1 MLWAAVALGIL
12 IVALGVT
19 AWAVARHFQPF
30 VRDQATRYLEDRFG
44 TGVELGAFHVSVTVG
59 SVWKLETAVLRVAG
73 TNLIL
78 PYPHEAGLPPLISAG
93 KFRLDAGLS
102 ALWSPHPRIH
112 QIRVE
117 QVKINIPPREQR
129 AATTSNA
136 AGAPKSLSLGAIQA
150 SDVQLNIYPADPAKP
165 PRTFHIHTLQFTGGG
180 EGRPMK
186 YRAELT
192 NPTPP
197 GLIQASGDFGPWHKD
212 DPGLTPLSGD
222 YRFEHADLGV
232 FHRIAGTLDSTGKFG
247 GVLRRLEVDGE
258 TRTPNFRLT
267 GGNPVPLTT
276 RYHSIVDGTSGD
288 TLLQPVNATLGR
300 SHLIARGGVTRPP
313 GAARRTV
320 TLDVVLD
327 RGHIEDLLR
336 LAVKS
341 PQPLMTGDVELHTRM
356 QILPLAEALSLR
368 LLLTGSFDMDQTH
381 FNGASVQDKIDSLS
395 RRAQGQPK
403 NEEISNVLSAMRGDF
418 SLQDG
423 ALTLSSLTF
432 QVPGAAVHLK
442 GGYNLDSEQIDMR
455 GVARLRA
462 KVSQTMT
469 GWKRLVLRPVD
480 PFLSKGGAGTLLPI
494 KITGTRENPQFGLD
508 RGSKKDTPQGRPNG
522 R

>member
-1 MLWAAVALGIL
+1 
-12 IVALGVT
+12 
-19 AWAVARHFQPF
+19 
-30 VRDQATRYLEDRFG
+30 
-44 TGVELGAFHVSVTVG
+44 
-59 SVWKLETAVLRVAG
+59 
-73 TNLIL
+73 
-78 PYPHEAGLPPLISAG
+78 
-93 KFRLDAGLS
+93 
-102 ALWSPHPRIH
+102 
-112 QIRVE
+112 
-117 QVKINIPPREQR
+117 
-129 AATTSNA
+129 
-136 AGAPKSLSLGAIQA
+136 
-150 SDVQLNIYPADPAKP
+150 
-165 PRTFHIHTLQFTGGG
+165 
-180 EGRPMK
+180 
-186 YRAELT
+186 
-192 NPTPP
+192 
-197 GLIQASGDFGPWHKD
+197 
-212 DPGLTPLSGD
+212 
-222 YRFEHADLGV
+222 
-232 FHRIAGTLDSTGKFG
+232 
-247 GVLRRLEVDGE
+247 
-258 TRTPNFRLT
+258 
-267 GGNPVPLTT
+267 
-276 RYHSIVDGTSGD
+276 
-288 TLLQPVNATLGR
+288 
-300 SHLIARGGVTRPP
+300 
-313 GAARRTV
+313 
-320 TLDVVLD
+320 
-327 RGHIEDLLR
+327 
-336 LAVKS
+336 
-341 PQPLMTGDVELHTRM
+341 
-356 QILPLAEALSLR
+356 LR